1 MWSQITLKT
10 KIIKHRL
17 IMCQCVKCGKKKW
30 SNRRKKSN
38 KVLSLIVIN
47 ACIWLPIFDGL
58 TSSQVMVFENT
69 AVVPVAEAS
78 EIPNTDSPV
87 TSGKAESSAVE
98 VSSVADTLEVNQAS
112 PVQGSVIEEKIR
124 KAFPGEEDTAVAI
137 AMCESRLD
145 PMRIGDTD
153 FHKPSIGLFQINQ
166 HYHPYSTKELQNADR
181 NIAIAKNIKERWGNW
196 NAWSCY
202 KFGFYEK
209 YL

>member
-1 MWSQITLKT
+1 MYKLKL
-10 KIIKHRL
+10 IKHRL
-17 IMCQCVKCGKKKW
+17 IMCQCKQCGKKKW
-30 SNRRKKSN
+30 SQRRKNVN

-47 ACIWLPIFDGL
+47 ACIWFPVVDGV
-58 TSSQVMVFENT
+58 TQSRVVIFENT
-69 AVVPVAEAS
+69 TLAEVAHAS

-87 TSGKAESSAVE
+87 TSSIPGHRVVE
-98 VSSVADTLEVNQAS
+98 VSSVADTLEVDHAS

-153 FHKPSIGLFQINQ
+153 FHKPSVGIFQINQ

>member
-1 MWSQITLKT
+1 MLKT
-10 KIIKHRL
+10 KVIKHRL
-17 IMCQCVKCGKKKW
+17 IMCQCEKCGKKKW
-30 SNRRKKSN
+30 SQRKKKSN

-47 ACIWLPIFDGL
+47 ACIWLPIVDGL
-58 TSSQVMVFENT
+58 TSSQVMVFENAQAAVFDETGLIET
-69 AVVPVAEAS
+69 AQPV
-78 EIPNTDSPV
+78 
-87 TSGKAESSAVE
+87 SGGLE
-98 VSSVADTLEVNQAS
+98 VSGTMAQTSSVADILEVNQAS

-153 FHKPSIGLFQINQ
+153 FHKPSVGLFQINQ
-166 HYHPYSTKELQNADR
+166 HFHPYSTKELQNADR